1 MKKRFL
7 IIVTLAAFLLQSC
20 VSTTK
25 LTITTI
31 DERALIEAQKTVE
44 YETFWEAMEN
54 IDFSYLREHQIN
66 DDQQSF
72 AEALKLAVDGDIED
86 AENEFRKLYISS
98 DDSLIKKHSKEILG
112 NLLLFQ
118 SKWEA
123 LIKLSIDVDDTTN
136 NNIRLEEAFS
146 KSPRESYYF
155 PTQPA
160 IIPMQLSLSGC
171 PVIEVE
177 INGHKKKFW
186 IDTGAGL
193 SVVAS
198 DIAEECNI
206 FPIGTENI
214 KAGTGT
220 NKKVDAQPAIIEDF
234 RIGEILIKNHPI
246 IIIDNKD
253 LEFKLFGLFRIMKI
267 DGIIGWNVIQNIDIE
282 IDYRKKVT
290 SIKKPIKIDSPNR
303 NFFWLGYPIVTLINQ
318 EGTKLNFGLD
328 TGARKTS
335 LTDNILKKINVNNI
349 HIKNITL
356 GSAGGLEKIE
366 SKIIPELTL
375 ILNGYGLHFNDIG
388 TQPGSFPVFVK
399 LDGILG
405 SDVLKNGRVK
415 IDYLNGIFEIKFR
428 KWKIKNAT

>member
-1 MKKRFL
+1 MKKGLLVAIVMFLLFL
-7 IIVTLAAFLLQSC
+7 IQSC
-20 VSTTK
+20 VSTSK
-25 LTITTI
+25 LTIETI
-31 DERALIEAQKTVE
+31 DERTLIVSQKAIE

-66 DDQQSF
+66 GEQQSF
-72 AEALKLAVDGDIED
+72 AEALKLTVAGNIEG
-86 AENEFRKLYISS
+86 AENEFRKLHISS

-123 LIKLSIDVDDTTN
+123 LLELFTDADDTTY
-136 NNIRLEEAFS
+136 NNIRLVEAFS
-146 KSPRESYYF
+146 KSPEESYSF
-155 PTQPA
+155 PAQPA
-160 IIPMQLSLSGC
+160 IIPMELSLSGC

-198 DIAEECNI
+198 DIAKECNI
-206 FPIGTENI
+206 FPIGTGKI

-220 NKKVDAQPAIIEDF
+220 SKKVDAQPAIIENL
-234 RIGEILIKNHPI
+234 RTGEISIKNHPV
-246 IIIDNKD
+246 IIIDKKD

-267 DGIIGWNVIQNIDIE
+267 DGIIGWNAIQNIDIE
-282 IDYRKKVT
+282 IDYRNKVT
-290 SIKKPIKIDSPNR
+290 TIKKPIKIDSPNR
-303 NFFWLGYPIVTLINQ
+303 NFFWLDYPIVTLINQ

-335 LTDNILKKINVNNI
+335 LTDNILKKISVNNV
-349 HIKNITL
+349 HIKKKTI
-356 GSAGGLEKIE
+356 GSAGGFEKIE

-375 ILNGYGLHFNDIG
+375 ILNGYGLHFNNIG
-388 TQPGSFPVFVK
+388 THPAKGSVFVK
-399 LDGILG
+399 LDGVLG
-405 SDVLKNGRVK
+405 SDVFKNGRVK
-415 IDYLNGIFEIKFR
+415 IDYLNGILEIKFPEE
-428 KWKIKNAT
+428 NGGV